1 MIYTECKLFFEQEGC
16 DRMARRIVFRAE
28 FFREDDLYVGL
39 APELDVSSFGESLEE
54 AKQSLEDAVEA
65 FVEECEAMGTLE
77 EVLQEAGFDWEGD
90 IWLPRVPVASE
101 LLSVS

>member
-1 MIYTECKLFFEQEGC
+1 MTP
-16 DRMARRIVFRAE
+16 RIVFRAE
-28 FFREDDLYVGL
+28 FFREDDLFVGL

-54 AKQSLEDAVEA
+54 AKRSLEEAAEA

-77 EVLQEAGFDWEGD
+77 EVLREAGFDWEGNT
-90 IWLPRVPVASE
+90 WLPRVPVASE